1 MLSKKVVKI
10 IVGLSAAGLVAGSLF
25 MLAGPHT
32 LGGPGAVAGLLGL
45 VIAYFVAFGWRST
58 DG

>member
-1 MLSKKVVKI
+1 MLSRKVVKI

-32 LGGPGAVAGLLGL
+32 LGGPGAIAGLMGL
-45 VIAYFVAFGWRST
+45 VIAFFMAFVWRST